1 MTLLRSI
8 SLALLMLVVAADSP
22 AQLRIS
28 VDSPR
33 DGETVRNRVHVAPVK
48 GTASADDASAGLFDV
63 MVVIDVS
70 KSTERASGVDVDGDG
85 RLGFDP
91 RFELLEPGSFP
102 EGTFNTD
109 PGDSVFEA
117 ELAAARSLIQSLAAG
132 RVRIGILAFSGDS
145 DPETGRR
152 LRADQQDAELI
163 QPLVADA
170 GSAIASLQRIR
181 ARGPHGATN
190 FAAGIRLAVTE
201 LAGIAGAAS
210 SPRPGA
216 RKIVLF
222 LTDGVPS
229 FPIGLGSVTDPGD
242 VEAAL
247 TAARLAHTAGIRIN
261 SYAIGPDALTQPI
274 AATEIA
280 KLTQGTFTGVRNP
293 GDIIAVLQGVS
304 FANVDDVVITNLTTG
319 DFSTDVQLTPD
330 GSFSGFVPVREGAN
344 RLRVTA
350 LAADGSRGSVEIDVQ
365 FAMAQLSDRELAR
378 DLERVRARN
387 RELQLLL
394 ERRKIEDFRKHEQQR
409 KELEIRKEGAR

>member
-1 MTLLRSI
+1 MRSFSTLSI
-8 SLALLMLVVAADSP
+8 GLASLLVAGSSHAQIRVA
-22 AQLRIS
+22 
-28 VDSPR
+28 VDAPQ

-48 GTASADDASAGLFDV
+48 GRASSDDAGSGVFDV
-63 MVVIDVS
+63 MVAIDVS
-70 KSTERASGVDVDGDG
+70 KSTECASGVDVDGDG
-85 RLGFDP
+85 RIGINPSL
-91 RFELLEPGSFP
+91 ELLEPGTYP
-102 EGTFNTD
+102 EGTCTTD
-109 PGDSVFEA
+109 PGDSIFEA
-117 ELAAARSLIQSLAAG
+117 ELAAARSLIQSLDAS
-132 RVRIGILAFSGDS
+132 RVRIGILAFSGDT

-152 LRADQQDAELI
+152 LRADQQDADVA
-163 QPLVADA
+163 QPLANDA
-170 GSAIASLQRIR
+170 SAALAALEGLR

-201 LAGIAGAAS
+201 LAGITGAAS

-229 FPIGLGSVTDPGD
+229 FPIGLGTVTDPGD
-242 VEAAL
+242 IEAAL
-247 TAARLAHTAGIRIN
+247 TAARLAHTAGVRIN
-261 SYAIGPDALTQPI
+261 SYAIGPAALTQPI

-319 DFSTDVQLTPD
+319 DFSTDVQLAPD
-330 GSFSGFVPVREGAN
+330 GSFSGFVPVREGGN

-350 LAADGSRGSVEIDVQ
+350 LAADGSRGSVELDVQ
-365 FAMAQLSDRELAR
+365 FAMAQLTDRELAR

-394 ERRKIEDFRKHEQQR
+394 ERRKIEEFRKQEQQR
-409 KELEIRKEGAR
+409 KELEIRKESN